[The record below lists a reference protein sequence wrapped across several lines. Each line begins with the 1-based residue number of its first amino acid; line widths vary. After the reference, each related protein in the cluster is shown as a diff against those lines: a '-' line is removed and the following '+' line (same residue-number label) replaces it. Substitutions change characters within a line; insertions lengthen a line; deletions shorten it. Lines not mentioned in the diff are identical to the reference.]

1 MFYGRKCKI
10 FKAVMPIKS
19 YHKKLNF
26 VKNLDKIERFVAVF
40 AKEFIN
46 QKGKKINTDFCQ
58 TYQVFKTW

>member
-1 MFYGRKCKI
+1 
-10 FKAVMPIKS
+10 MPIKS
-19 YHKKLNF
+19 YYKKLNF

-40 AKEFIN
+40 AKEFVN